1 MAVFWLGMG
10 SLALLMTLFSLQN
23 GANSSQELP
32 GWALPHWPWYGDVG
46 WGGDRLLG
54 LINAL
59 SARPGCLAER
69 SREG

>member
-10 SLALLMTLFSLQN
+10 SLAPLMTLFSLQN

-32 GWALPHWPWYGDVG
+32 GWALPRRPWYRDVG
-46 WGGDRLLG
+46 WGGDRLLC

-59 SARPGCLAER
+59 SARPGHPAE
-69 SREG
+69 SSGEG